1 MAALFKVA
9 LVSEIPEGTGKAV
22 LAGERRVALFNVRG
36 IFHAV
41 DGVCPHQ
48 GGPLG
53 EGILDGDVVSCPWH
67 FWQFDVVKGHAPDFP
82 EASIPKFP
90 VRIDG
95 DDIYV
100 EV

>member
-1 MAALFKVA
+1 MTQFVRVA

-22 LAGERRVALFNVRG
+22 VANGRRVAIFNVAG
-36 IFHAV
+36 DFHAV

-53 EGILDGDVVSCPWH
+53 EGILDGPIVTCPWH

-82 EASIPKFP
+82 EASIPKFR
-90 VRIDG
+90 VKISG
-95 DDIYV
+95 SEVFV

>member
-1 MAALFKVA
+1 MEFVRVA

-22 LAGERRVALFNVRG
+22 VANGRRVAIFNVAG
-36 IFHAV
+36 DFHAV

-53 EGILDGDVVSCPWH
+53 EGILDGPIVSCPWH

-82 EASIPKFP
+82 EASIPKFR
-90 VRIDG
+90 VKISG
-95 DDIYV
+95 SELFV

>member
-1 MAALFKVA
+1 MMQFVRVA

-22 LAGERRVALFNVRG
+22 VANGRRVAIFNVAG
-36 IFHAV
+36 DFHAV

-53 EGILDGDVVSCPWH
+53 EGILDGPIVSCPWH

-82 EASIPKFP
+82 EASIPKFR
-90 VRIDG
+90 VKISG
-95 DDIYV
+95 SELFV

>member
-1 MAALFKVA
+1 MAEFVKVA
-9 LVSEIPEGTGKAV
+9 SVSEIPEGTGRAV
-22 LAGERRVALFNVRG
+22 LANGRRVALFNVAG
-36 IFHAV
+36 AFHAV

-53 EGILDGDVVSCPWH
+53 EGMLEGTVVSCPWH

-82 EASIPKFP
+82 EASIPKF
-90 VRIDG
+90 RIKVEDG
-95 DDIYV
+95 EIFV

>member
-1 MAALFKVA
+1 MQFVRVA

-22 LAGERRVALFNVRG
+22 VVNGRRVAIFNVAG
-36 IFHAV
+36 DFHAV

-53 EGILDGDVVSCPWH
+53 EGILDGPIVSCPWH

-82 EASIPKFP
+82 EASIPKFR
-90 VRIDG
+90 VKISG
-95 DDIYV
+95 SEVFV

>member
-1 MAALFKVA
+1 MSSFFKVA
-9 LVSEIPEGTGKAV
+9 AVSEVPAGTGKAV
-22 LAGERRVALFNVRG
+22 RPNGVSVALFNVDG
-36 IFHAV
+36 EFHAV

-53 EGILDGDVVSCPWH
+53 EGILDGAIVSCPLH

-82 EASIPKFP
+82 EAAITKFR
-90 VRIDG
+90 VKIEAG
-95 DDIYV
+95 EIYV